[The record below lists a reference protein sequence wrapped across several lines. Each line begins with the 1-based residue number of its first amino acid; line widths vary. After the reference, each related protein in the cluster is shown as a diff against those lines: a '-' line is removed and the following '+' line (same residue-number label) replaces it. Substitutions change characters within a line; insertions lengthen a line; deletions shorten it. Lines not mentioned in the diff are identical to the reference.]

1 MKANSNSKNREHPNK
16 KSYIPNV
23 SYSYLKV
30 THVRLKLKKLGEA
43 TAVGLIDIGL
53 EKLDESMGLV
63 KPFNALT
70 LGRAGMFGAGLIL
83 NALTDKGS
91 EYTETL
97 YIAAEPLLIRS
108 IASSFGVI
116 PDAQSA
122 PTKAMIE
129 MRLRR
134 NHGQPTFPI
143 GGRAVPGMP
152 LTQGLAQF
160 S

>member
-1 MKANSNSKNREHPNK
+1 M
-16 KSYIPNV
+16 
-23 SYSYLKV
+23 
-30 THVRLKLKKLGEA
+30 RLKLKKLGEA

-70 LGRAGMFGAGLIL
+70 LGRAGMFGAGLLL

-116 PDAQSA
+116 PDAQGA

-129 MRLRR
+129 MRLNR
-134 NHGQPTFPI
+134 NHGQPTFPVR
-143 GGRAVPGMP
+143 GPPGPILP
-152 LTQGLAQF
+152 LQQGIAQF
-160 S
+160 R